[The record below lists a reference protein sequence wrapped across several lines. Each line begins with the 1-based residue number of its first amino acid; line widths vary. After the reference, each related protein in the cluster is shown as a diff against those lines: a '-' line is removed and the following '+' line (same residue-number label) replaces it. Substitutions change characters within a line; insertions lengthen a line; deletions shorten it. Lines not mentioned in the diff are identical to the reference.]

1 MATRSLDTKIR
12 TPYRETRHLRPVGD
26 MSVFGPNV
34 FGPVPT
40 TFYDE
45 EQGGTP
51 AYLKLSEPDWF
62 HPAELVHHAL
72 IEPAGAVMPG
82 SETGLLNLLPVR
94 DRTLYRFNVVG
105 FVPPT
110 LYDEGSLGSSVSIKV
125 GSPYWLHPRGLVD
138 DVWLDSQGALITG
151 SDTGAF
157 DVLPVS
163 DELSNALFPLSS
175 NEYPVTKVRVVF
187 GGSIGAGVTF
197 FGPEEVTIDLMTE
210 GGSYDPPGQRTAK
223 EGFSLNQALVTLH
236 STNPDAAAR
245 IRKLVRL
252 EPDWDGFGGRPPT
265 EEAMKAAAD
274 LLIETHK
281 LAQDMIGKP
290 FISPL
295 PEGGLDIEWELDSG
309 VELMIV
315 IPSNGKGKR
324 YVLDE
329 PVSSGETK
337 ESEGT
342 IPRGAT
348 LSKLINRLIQ

>member
-1 MATRSLDTKIR
+1 M
-12 TPYRETRHLRPVGD
+12 
-26 MSVFGPNV
+26 
-34 FGPVPT
+34 
-40 TFYDE
+40 
-45 EQGGTP
+45 
-51 AYLKLSEPDWF
+51 
-62 HPAELVHHAL
+62 
-72 IEPAGAVMPG
+72 
-82 SETGLLNLLPVR
+82 
-94 DRTLYRFNVVG
+94 
-105 FVPPT
+105 
-110 LYDEGSLGSSVSIKV
+110 
-125 GSPYWLHPRGLVD
+125 
-138 DVWLDSQGALITG
+138 ITG
-151 SDTGAF
+151 SDTSAF

-175 NEYPVTKVRVVF
+175 NECPGTKVSVVF

-197 FGPEEVTIDLMTE
+197 FGPEEVTIDLIAE
-210 GGSYDPPGQRTAK
+210 GGSYDPSRQRTEK
-223 EGFSLNQALVTLH
+223 EGKSPKQSLAALQ
-236 STNPDAAAR
+236 SRNPDAAAR
-245 IRKLVRL
+245 ILKLARL
-252 EPDWDGFGGRPPT
+252 EQDWDGCGGNPPT

-281 LAQDMIGKP
+281 LAQDMIGKT

>member
-26 MSVFGPNV
+26 MSVFRPNV

-51 AYLKLSEPDWF
+51 AYLKLSEPDWL
-62 HPAELVHHAL
+62 HPAELVHDAL
-72 IEPAGAVMPG
+72 IEPAGAVIPG
-82 SETGLLNLLPVR
+82 SETGLLNLLSVR

-105 FVPPT
+105 SVPPT
-110 LYDEGSLGSSVSIKV
+110 LYDEDSLGSSVSIKV

-175 NEYPVTKVRVVF
+175 NEYTGTKVRVVF

-265 EEAMKAAAD
+265 ESAIRATIGLLLEAHD
-274 LLIETHK
+274 LTRGSLE
-281 LAQDMIGKP
+281 GP

-295 PEGGLDIEWELDSG
+295 PEGGLDIEWDMVSG

-315 IPSNGKGKR
+315 VPPTGTRIR
-324 YVLDE
+324 FLLDE
-329 PVSSGETK
+329 PTNSGDVD
-337 ESEGT
+337 ESDGI
-342 IPRGAT
+342 IPKDAT
-348 LSKLINRLIQ
+348 LSDLINRMIH